1 MQTDLNVL
9 GELIDS
15 AEHSIFRLETLDRYD
30 VESDGG
36 DFERYVNG
44 EDGPD
49 MARRAAWHATLQG
62 YRDRGVAVTRVHVVR
77 SPLSDYLR
85 YEFDWGY
92 AYNLAYEGI
101 RILDLAHRIE
111 TAAIGRFPAALE
123 GLGDFWLVDGSAVA
137 VMHYD
142 EAGRYLGFDAAP
154 DEDVPRYA
162 SAANAAWVAAVPF
175 TDYRAG
181 RRVA

>member
-1 MQTDLNVL
+1 MQTDLNAL
-9 GELIDS
+9 GEFIDA

-49 MARRAAWHATLQG
+49 MARKAAWHATLQG
-62 YRDRGVAVTRVHVVR
+62 YRDRGVAVSRVHVVR
-77 SPLSDYLR
+77 SPLSDYLN
-85 YEFDWGY
+85 YELDWGY
-92 AYNLAYEGI
+92 AYNVAYEDI
-101 RILDLAHRIE
+101 RILDMASRPLPAELA
-111 TAAIGRFPAALE
+111 
-123 GLGDFWLVDGSAVA
+123 GLGDFWLVDGDFAA

-142 EAGRYLGFDAAP
+142 DAGRYLGWEAASLG
-154 DEDVPRYA
+154 DSPRYR
-162 SAANAAWVAAVPF
+162 AAEHAALRAAVPF
-175 TDYRAG
+175 ADYRAG